1 MPLTKEQSTQMKAR
15 IKKAEVVIK
24 DAWTDIAAAKRAGL
38 DVAEEEKEVK
48 RIRDLLRGV
57 KRVYG

>member
-1 MPLTKEQSTQMKAR
+1 MPMTTEQKADMKVR

-24 DAWTDIAAAKRAGL
+24 DAFIDIAAAKRAGL
-38 DVAEEEKEVK
+38 DVAEEEKEAK